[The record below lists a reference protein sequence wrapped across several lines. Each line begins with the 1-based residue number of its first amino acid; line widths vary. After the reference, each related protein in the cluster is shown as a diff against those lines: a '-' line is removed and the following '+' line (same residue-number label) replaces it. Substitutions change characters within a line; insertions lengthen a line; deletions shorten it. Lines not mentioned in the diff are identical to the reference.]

1 MPKTPAIIGLAD
13 MSDDYKS
20 AIHRPHSALTE
31 DGESR
36 IPASS
41 CLPVLSELTG
51 LSGTASSGKDCWRS

>member
-1 MPKTPAIIGLAD
+1 MPKTPAIIGLAG

-41 CLPVLSELTG
+41 CLPVLSEL
-51 LSGTASSGKDCWRS
+51 A